1 MTAHR
6 ARRTFRNRVKYH
18 RTVVMVAL
26 ALLSLLN
33 SGCIVLAGVAV
44 YGHTQWYSTT
54 LVTPP
59 AVVSADLPATGR
71 NVSVRVEDMRTGV
84 AGYEVGSKLTTR
96 WGHEAATI
104 DLMDKSLLANHI
116 SQDVVAGLRQR
127 GYRGV
132 TMQES
137 ATEPAEVTLTVRIHV
152 FALIVSEGER
162 MDGEA
167 LVSFE
172 ALDPATGHRV
182 GVDAVGVR
190 VSALKGQYQALFDL
204 LYKRLLDQSGERL
217 PPVLQG

>member
-6 ARRTFRNRVKYH
+6 ARRTFRNRVKCH
-18 RTVVMVAL
+18 RTVAMVAL

-33 SGCIVLAGVAV
+33 SGCIVLAGVAI

-59 AVVSADLPATGR
+59 TAVSADLPATGR

-84 AGYEVGSKLTTR
+84 AGYEVGSKLTTQ

-104 DLMDKSLLANHI
+104 DLADKSLLANHI

-132 TMQES
+132 PMRES
-137 ATEPAEVTLTVRIHV
+137 ATEPAEMALTVRIYV
-152 FALIVSEGER
+152 FTLIVSEGDR

-172 ALDPATGHRV
+172 ALDPGTGRRV

-190 VSALKGQYQALFDL
+190 VSALKGEYQALFDL

-217 PPVLQG
+217 PLVLQR